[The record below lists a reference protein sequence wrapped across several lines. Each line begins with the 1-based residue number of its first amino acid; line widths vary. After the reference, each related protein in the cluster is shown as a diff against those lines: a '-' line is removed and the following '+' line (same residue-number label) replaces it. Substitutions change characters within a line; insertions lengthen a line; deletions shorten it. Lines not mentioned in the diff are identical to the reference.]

1 MSYFDGMESETE
13 SWPNNF
19 FSSGIGD
26 SPAAG
31 GNWGGLMNFFKDPK
45 KMAGLSALGSALAK
59 AGAPSATP
67 QGWGGALSQALSG
80 YQAGK
85 DGYDQ
90 MQHRDKMQSYQL
102 DAQRAQ
108 AQQQEAERMQQ
119 LRCIANGGSQDFCL
133 NRRY

>member
-1 MSYFDGMESETE
+1 MDEEYGNESEY
-13 SWPNNF
+13 WPPKF
-19 FSSGIGD
+19 GGGIGN
-26 SPAAG
+26 SQTT
-31 GNWGGLMNFFKDPK
+31 GNIYGGLLDFFGDKR
-45 KMAGLSALGSALAK
+45 KMAGLSALGAALAK
-59 AGAPSATP
+59 SGAYSATP

-102 DAQRAQ
+102 NAQRAQ